1 MHVQLWFLT
10 ISWKLNDA
18 FVYKNVMEQ
27 MFRHE
32 LSRTLQ
38 PINNTVSHM
47 LDYHYQLAAFIFAV
61 LVMGVAFCHIHRA
74 IVL

>member
-1 MHVQLWFLT
+1 
-10 ISWKLNDA
+10 
-18 FVYKNVMEQ
+18 MEQ